1 MNGLTRW
8 DPFQELNWWNDRLGR
23 LLGPET
29 ARTSRGDADQALT
42 SGNWLPPVDIVE
54 GKDRIKLNVEL
65 PGFKENQVNLT
76 VENGMLTIKGE
87 RKFEK
92 EDKEENYHRV
102 ERSYGTFVRSFTL
115 PTSIDQNKIQADF
128 ADGILHVEMPKREET
143 KPKQI
148 PIAGGKDAKKKE
160 IDVKSV

>member
-8 DPFQELNWWNDRLGR
+8 DPFQELNWWSDRLNR
-23 LLGPET
+23 ILGPESRP
-29 ARTSRGDADQALT
+29 ARTEGEQALT
-42 SGNWLPPVDIVE
+42 YGNWMPPVDIVE

-65 PGFKENQVNLT
+65 PGFKESQVNLT

-115 PTSIDQNKIQADF
+115 PTSIDQNRIQADF
-128 ADGILHVEMPKREET
+128 SDGILHVEMPKREET
-143 KPKQI
+143 RPKQI
-148 PIAGGKDAKKKE
+148 PIAGGNGAKKKE
-160 IDVKSV
+160 IDVKSI